1 MSRRPTLKEALW
13 TMLNSAPRTPAMT
26 EIMTMK
32 GSCSN
37 HSLLESSATPLND
50 STPYFHL
57 QCQVDSAM
65 IKRVPSSHQ
74 HSHLIKSRPTMQTV
88 HVYHKHF
95 EVSPGM
101 QLGKGEHSCGGA
113 DEAAPSHLARPVRR
127 RLLQAKQDAPYGC
140 SKGSLH
146 APDSMTWQGVLGCM
160 QRGATRATP
169 SPLPHTLLRTMKALS
184 REKDSDSDGGDT
196 R

>member
-1 MSRRPTLKEALW
+1 
-13 TMLNSAPRTPAMT
+13 MT

-57 QCQVDSAM
+57 QCQFDSAM
-65 IKRVPSSHQ
+65 MKRIPSSHQ
-74 HSHLIKSRPTMQTV
+74 LSHLITSPPTLQTV
-88 HVYHKHF
+88 HVYHKPS
-95 EVSPGM
+95 EVSPGV

-113 DEAAPSHLARPVRR
+113 DEAAPGHLARPVRG

-160 QRGATRATP
+160 QPGATRATP
-169 SPLPHTLLRTMKALS
+169 SPLPRTLLRAMKALPE
-184 REKDSDSDGGDT
+184 RRTLILMEVIQDEA